1 MTAVVQFNA
10 EWPKARL
17 CLTMPLSVEH
27 TMRVLLRHGGRLVEC
42 APEAIRY
49 PKGEIEFTVH
59 FFVEGD
65 RAFNMF
71 ADSFGW
77 ALHEDAVMKLL
88 CEGVLTSD
96 LDIT

>member
-1 MTAVVQFNA
+1 
-10 EWPKARL
+10 
-17 CLTMPLSVEH
+17 MPLSVEH